1 MKKLN
6 FIITPPHNIFC
17 NKTIK
22 KVIIYSSITLC
33 LFLSACGRTSQSPE
47 DNTSSEISST
57 ELSPEG
63 NISSSES
70 NASPNTQL
78 KDISQYISS
87 VFPNAE
93 ITTDENSMNIDLS
106 DCYTSSS
113 TEYVQEVLSACAYI
127 LGTSGF
133 ENEFSNIS
141 FGYNCDKV
149 FMALTITDFKSI
161 SDFTSTLFCTGE
173 DANHVTAFN
182 ILYDKIFYNH
192 DTKNKQLIAQGDLAK
207 QYGIDGGD
215 SVAERQPEDDL
226 WFYSSFNGSIIHEL
240 QESTYVINY
249 RYDTEDTYSYG
260 QSVGN
265 DINNAAKNLRTY
277 LSKSE
282 LLSFDKILIICFDGE
297 SNNAYSRY
305 SLEKNNNG
313 SWYVGEYEIGDEKF
327 KEGLESVLGN

>member
-1 MKKLN
+1 MKK
-6 FIITPPHNIFC
+6 IIFVTPLPHNIFC

-22 KVIIYSSITLC
+22 KVIMCSSITLC

-57 ELSPEG
+57 ELSPEVDT
-63 NISSSES
+63 SSSES
-70 NASPNTQL
+70 NVSPNTQS
-78 KDISQYISS
+78 KDASQYISS

-106 DCYTSSS
+106 NCYASSS
-113 TEYVQEVLSACAYI
+113 SDYVQEVLSACAYI
-127 LGTSGF
+127 LGTSRF

-141 FGYNCDKV
+141 FGYNCDEV
-149 FMALTITDFKSI
+149 FMTLTITDFKNI

-173 DANHVTAFN
+173 DSNHIMAFN

-192 DTKNKQLIAQGDLAK
+192 DVENKQLIAQGDLAK
-207 QYGIDGGD
+207 QYGVDGAD
-215 SVAERQPEDDL
+215 SVSERQPEDDL

-265 DINNAAKNLRTY
+265 DINNAAKNLKTY

-282 LLSFDKILIICFDGE
+282 LLSFDEILIICFDGE
-297 SNNAYSRY
+297 SDNAYSKY